1 MSEICNPTLRAVCI
15 NSNQSGDHLRPRVEN
30 SLYMHSVLCTY
41 THTHMRPLSVRT
53 YKSWSERRFHTA
65 QLPLSGM
72 LVKRVYVMK
81 GESCSRAIQ
90 MTRAQHPAAN
100 KLFPECF
107 QLLPTY
113 ISRLIHGCAAP
124 HFNAQNYSAR
134 VVTGNRFSSKRAFTS
149 GIAKSEKA
157 PKADGLALHKQVI
170 VASIQK

>member
-1 MSEICNPTLRAVCI
+1 MHKFKSKRRPPSPPSGKFTLHALGAVYI
-15 NSNQSGDHLRPRVEN
+15 
-30 SLYMHSVLCTY
+30 
-41 THTHMRPLSVRT
+41 HTHMRPLSVRT

-72 LVKRVYVMK
+72 LVKRVYAMK

-149 GIAKSEKA
+149 GHRKAGVSEKA
-157 PKADGLALHKQVI
+157 PKADGLALRKQVI
-170 VASIQK
+170 VASIQN